1 MTSLAKN
8 GHSVLNH
15 IKALAFNRRA
25 SSLGEIEAIN
35 YIQNELNSEF
45 ITTEREYFT
54 WKSHLALLIRLGY
67 LLIFLNLIIFRQILI
82 ITLYFVIKN
91 FFHTTRTLSL
101 LPQESSKNLFAYMR
115 SENKVQNKPILIFSS
130 HYDSISAMILY
141 KFQKIIFIFYK
152 ILAIFYGGFI
162 SYFFINFFFQFLS
175 PFENLDN
182 FITFNIFLSIFGIF
196 VSAPLIL
203 LVLIEIDSAG
213 SIDNASGVSI
223 NIELAKNFNKKSL
236 KNIDLL
242 FLWTGAEEE
251 GLKGSKRFCKNHFE
265 LLNEKYDLR
274 KSCIINIDMV
284 GSYIGLLDKIGPLCK
299 KINKNLNSII
309 QSSADQLDI
318 EIETFSQLFNVNSD
332 HKSFKKFRRKTKG
345 KFQIACI
352 HSHRDEKYI
361 HSSKDIPSRCSS
373 EVLANCVSL
382 LIDVINKIDKT
393 FEH

>member
-8 GHSVLNH
+8 GHSVLDH
-15 IKALAFNRRA
+15 IKALAFNRRV

-35 YIQNELNSEF
+35 YIQNQLNGES
-45 ITTEREYFT
+45 ISTEREYFT

-91 FFHTTRTLSL
+91 LFHTTRTMSL
-101 LPQESSKNLFAYMR
+101 LPQESSKNLFAYIR
-115 SENKVQNKPILIFSS
+115 SEYKVQKKPLLIFSA
-130 HYDSISAMILY
+130 HYDSVSAMIPY
-141 KFQKIIFIFYK
+141 KFQKIIFFFYK
-152 ILAIFYGGFI
+152 ILAIFYAGFI
-162 SYFFINFFFQFLS
+162 SYFFINFFFRFLS
-175 PFENLDN
+175 PFRNLDD
-182 FITFNIFLSIFGIF
+182 FIAFNIFLSIFGIF

-213 SIDNASGVSI
+213 SIDNASGVAI
-223 NIELAKNFNKKSL
+223 NIELAKIFKKKSL

-265 LLNEKYDLR
+265 SLNEKYDLR
-274 KSCIINIDMV
+274 KSSIINIDMV
-284 GSYIGLLDKIGPLCK
+284 GSYIGLLDKIGPFNR
-299 KINKNLNSII
+299 KINKNLNKMI
-309 QSSADQLDI
+309 QSSADQLNI
-318 EIETFSQLFNVNSD
+318 EIETFSRLFNVNSD
-332 HKSFKKFRRKTKG
+332 HKSFKKFRRKTKK

-373 EVLANCVSL
+373 EVLRNCINL
-382 LIDVINKIDKT
+382 LTDVTKKIDRS
-393 FEH
+393 FDS